1 MSSYV
6 EKVLQ
11 PGETI
16 AFRGTIHWLVY
27 LPALFFGLFA
37 VAGAV
42 LSGMA
47 VTDSD
52 KDIAYAFIAFGLIF
66 GVPSFLRGWFRRF
79 TTEIAATDRRI
90 IFKHGFVRRQTVEMN
105 MSKVESV
112 DVNQSILGRIFDYG
126 DILVRGTGAGLEPL
140 SMITNPLAFRNAVI
154 AR

>member
-11 PGETI
+11 PGETVT
-16 AFRGTIHWLVY
+16 FKGTIHWLVY
-27 LPALFFGLFA
+27 LPAIFFALFA
-37 VAGAV
+37 VAGLGA
-42 LSGMA
+42 LLA
-47 VTDSD
+47 PNSD
-52 KDIAYAFIAFGLIF
+52 DIKTLAYALIAFGLVF
-66 GVPSFLRGWFRRF
+66 GLPSFVRAWFKRF
-79 TTEIAATDRRI
+79 TTEIAVTERRV

-105 MSKVESV
+105 MTKVESV

-140 SMITNPLAFRNAVI
+140 HMIANPLAFRNAVI